1 MTHSFKIITLFF
13 ALFIIHGC
21 TTVRVPN
28 LDFFDKNKSDLGKYP
43 KLSDLPDL
51 PEDLRPVK
59 QWDNQVKKIIK
70 DRKNVSDDIKTISKE
85 ETSTVDILDEIITLK
100 TIVKSYKN
108 DDPVDSNSRNE

>member
-51 PEDLRPVK
+51 P
-59 QWDNQVKKIIK
+59 
-70 DRKNVSDDIKTISKE
+70 KT
-85 ETSTVDILDEIITLK
+85 
-100 TIVKSYKN
+100 YAQ
-108 DDPVDSNSRNE
+108 